1 MFLASSLSLSLPLLL
16 SLLPSPPSSY
26 SPSSLL
32 LPSLPSSLTLPPFSL
47 PSSLPSSLPA
57 FLPPF
62 PLLLKLLYHNNKL
75 VHTQTACDKCQISI
89 CRKESLF
96 IQKGALIRAS
106 NLGYYSASAV
116 VILFVVFT
124 TYVGMGGVLTP
135 KIVFTA
141 ISLLTVLRILAIH
154 LFLVCLVYLNESR
167 VATTRITVRSNTLF
181 KFSFSLLED
190 YNQCSALVY

>member
-1 MFLASSLSLSLPLLL
+1 MFLASSLFLSLPLLL

-26 SPSSLL
+26 SPSSFLPS
-32 LPSLPSSLTLPPFSL
+32 PSLPPFLSYPPSFLPPIFPL
-47 PSSLPSSLPA
+47 FLPSSLPA

-75 VHTQTACDKCQISI
+75 VHAQTACDKCQIST

-141 ISLLTVLRILAIH
+141 ISLLTALRILAIH
-154 LFLVCLVYLNESR
+154 LFLVCLVYFNESR
-167 VATTRITVRSNTLF
+167 VATTRITVRSNT
-181 KFSFSLLED
+181 
-190 YNQCSALVY
+190 